1 MPELGASDHGG
12 PHFETGF
19 KELEV
24 VAYIGEFKIV
34 GVAHFGMGGRATS
47 RRASDFI
54 RAFSDSKL
62 TLSKVRI
69 YSKGTQELLETVP
82 FVLLNM
88 DKLDFIYA
96 RDEEVGD
103 DPV

>member
-1 MPELGASDHGG
+1 MIPQVRKTRGI
-12 PHFETGF
+12 F
-19 KELEV
+19 
-24 VAYIGEFKIV
+24 
-34 GVAHFGMGGRATS
+34 FGMGGRATS
-47 RRASDFI
+47 RRASDFL

-88 DKLDFIYA
+88 DKVDFIYA
-96 RDEEVGD
+96 RDEGED
-103 DPV
+103 EESA